1 MANYIKFKAADIN
14 HANQLSDIIL
24 ANVESVFQGVAN
36 GNGDANKFVV
46 IAGGGRTYT
55 FTVDFYG
62 KEWANAVIFAATANP
77 GGPLAIVQK
86 PAGAS
91 KITDF
96 VVSN

>member
-24 ANVESVFQGVAN
+24 SNVESCFQGLAN
-36 GNGDANKFVV
+36 GNGDANKFTA
-46 IAGGGRTYT
+46 ICAGGRTYT
-55 FTVDFYG
+55 FTVDFQG
-62 KEWANAVIFAATANP
+62 EAWANQVISALTANP
-77 GGPLAIVQK
+77 GGPLAVVQNST
-86 PAGAS
+86 GT